1 MNQNISHRN
10 HYIPQFYLKNWSPDG
25 RTIQTYS
32 ILVSNENVPY
42 WTNIEKII
50 FYYYSERDAERG
62 IPVRQKVEYKSV
74 QELWKQL
81 KALPSQY
88 NCNYSIPQSDEVEK
102 LFEIFNL
109 MSGDKSSNDA
119 IIKSVNSVPRFK
131 LDELCKIAM
140 TEMEVQK
147 ESGPPKDEKEQRRQF
162 HEISRIA
169 LRNGILPSALYL
181 YVTKTMKIN

>member
-1 MNQNISHRN
+1 MA
-10 HYIPQFYLKNWSPDG
+10 L
-25 RTIQTYS
+25 
-32 ILVSNENVPY
+32 
-42 WTNIEKII
+42 IEHLLHPLANKKTAAPEGAPITHNTLRCRSRG
-50 FYYYSERDAERG
+50 YYSKRDAERG

-109 MSGDKSSNDA
+109 MSGDKASNDA

-147 ESGPPKDEKEQRRQF
+147 ESGPPKEEKEKRRQF

>member
-147 ESGPPKDEKEQRRQF
+147 EVAHPRTKRSNAGSFMKLAELHSEMVSCHQLY
-162 HEISRIA
+162 IS
-169 LRNGILPSALYL
+169 
-181 YVTKTMKIN
+181 T